1 MKIKQLKTYCHPY
14 VYIIEKLSYMCISV
28 QISIVYD
35 KKMETNF
42 MINRRFYTA
51 MKMNEAQIHTS
62 TWVTYLVRENS
73 YGLQN
78 DVTSVKFKNTV
89 HCLGI
94 YYTYA
99 VKCTWK

>member
-1 MKIKQLKTYCHPY
+1 
-14 VYIIEKLSYMCISV
+14 MCISV

-35 KKMETNF
+35 KTMETNF
-42 MINRRFYTA
+42 MLNRRLYTA
-51 MKMNEAQIHTS
+51 VKMNEAQIHTS
-62 TWVTYLVRENS
+62 TWVTHLVRENS
-73 YGLQN
+73 NGLQN
-78 DVTSVKFKNTV
+78 DVTSVKFKNTKNTV